1 MSGRAPSWAGI
12 MEADAKGSYL
22 NSTSILPR
30 LPMCIQQIED
40 TYFNPSKVDQWFQ
53 ANWQLSIYLGVFY
66 LLAVFFGRKFMENR
80 PAYELRLPLIL
91 WNLSLAVFSIFGAY
105 RFIFGF
111 YQLAKNHGLK
121 GTLCATYYYHS
132 TPEGFW
138 VLLFVLSKVPE
149 LVDTFFIV
157 ARKKK
162 LIFLHWYH
170 HFTVLMYSF
179 YLYKD
184 RLAGGAYYGAMN
196 FTVHAIMYSYY
207 FLTACKIRLPRWLS
221 MTVTTLQLLQMFV
234 GVFVTCY
241 LWTKTDDPHCPIHTN
256 NLTAASLMYSTYLF
270 LFAKFFVQAYVWRK
284 AKKE

>member
-1 MSGRAPSWAGI
+1 MSTSWAKI
-12 MEADAKGSYL
+12 MEDDRSGIYL
-22 NSTSILPR
+22 NNTPNLPKF
-30 LPMCIQQIED
+30 PMFLQQIED
-40 TYFNPSKVDQWFQ
+40 NYFNPKKIDEFFE
-53 ANWQLSIYLGVFY
+53 ANWQYSIHIAVFY
-66 LLAVFFGRKFMENR
+66 LIAVYFGRQFMKNR
-80 PAYELRLPLIL
+80 PALELRLPLIL
-91 WNLSLAVFSIFGAY
+91 WNLILSVFSICGAY

-170 HFTVLMYSF
+170 HATVLTYSF

-196 FTVHAIMYSYY
+196 FTVHAIMYTYY
-207 FLTACKIRLPRWLS
+207 FFAACKIRLPKWVS
-221 MTVTTLQLLQMFV
+221 MTVTESMENSSRT
-234 GVFVTCY
+234 
-241 LWTKTDDPHCPIHTN
+241 
-256 NLTAASLMYSTYLF
+256 S
-270 LFAKFFVQAYVWRK
+270 KFFWGQ
-284 AKKE
+284 